1 MKKYVL
7 KDSSGNYYKDIDSHV
22 KDYVVTT
29 KNKEEAHSFMTVEVV
44 SDFIWLLSAIYDRKF
59 DLEELA

>member
-29 KNKEEAHSFMTVEVV
+29 KNKEEAHSFVTVEVV